1 MYASLLNH
9 PNSLFGQFERL
20 RRELD
25 DVFGVSAL
33 PSSIRSVTP
42 GTLPAINVGRTPNSV
57 EVYAFAPGLDA
68 SKIDVSLDRGVL
80 RIAAE
85 RASGIPADDPKVQIY
100 TRERGSGS
108 FTRAI
113 SLPDDVDP
121 AQVNAKLPRRRA
133 ADQHRP
139 ARIGPTQAHHR
150 AVTHPAFKEKPHER
164 QQASD
169 DLVCWRCCGGPGAGP
184 TARRAACG
192 RRVRGMLAA
201 SRCWLTCLACPRSS
215 WS

>member
-42 GTLPAINVGRTPNSV
+42 GTLPAINVGRTPASV

-80 RIAAE
+80 RIAGE
-85 RASGIPADDPKVQIY
+85 RVSGIPADDAKGQVY
-100 TRERGSGS
+100 ARERGAGR

-121 AQVNAKLPRRRA
+121 AQVNASYRDGVL
-133 ADQHRP
+133 Q
-139 ARIGPTQAHHR
+139 I
-150 AVTHPAFKEKPHER
+150 
-164 QQASD
+164 SI
-169 DLVCWRCCGGPGAGP
+169 
-184 TARRAACG
+184 ARRESAQPK
-192 RRVRGMLAA
+192 RITVQ
-201 SRCWLTCLACPRSS
+201 
-215 WS
+215 